1 MSGKITDAV
10 RLRRE
15 LRLVG
20 SLVGCSSRSNQQSQA
35 ASGRLPLLL
44 SPEELKLLRNELGE
58 DAVTIQADQEGALE
72 EGNEFLTLSILIP
85 WH

>member
-15 LRLVG
+15 HRLVG
-20 SLVGCSSRSNQQSQA
+20 SLVGCSSSSNQQSQA

-58 DAVTIQADQEGALE
+58 DAVNIQADQEGAVE
-72 EGNEFLTLSILIP
+72 EGNVFLTLSIFNS
-85 WH
+85 